1 MLDSMDGE
9 QQRAAILE
17 ALRGSSHGL
26 DTNRLATVVGLHANT
41 VRWHLSKLQAAGLVH
56 SSPEQRRRRG
66 RPPIIV
72 RLTPEGVVAGR
83 DEYRLLAMMLTDA
96 LARAATP
103 YETGVC
109 WGRHLHAASPDAS
122 VVELLDHEGFAAEET
137 AERIEMRRCPFSA
150 LASDAPQVIC
160 SLHHG
165 IIDGALAASGA
176 NREVDRLDAFVEPM
190 LCVAKLRVSGSPV
203 RRGSPPAGP
212 ARSPRHERP
221 PSRVRRSPASG

>member
-26 DTNRLATVVGLHANT
+26 DTSRLATVVGLHANT
-41 VRWHLSKLQAAGLVH
+41 VRWHLSKLQAAGLVQ
-56 SSPEQRRRRG
+56 SSPEQRQRRG
-66 RPPIIV
+66 RPAIIF

-83 DEYRLLAMMLTDA
+83 DEYRFLALMLTDA
-96 LARAATP
+96 LARKATP
-103 YETGVC
+103 YETGRC

-137 AERIEMRRCPFSA
+137 ADRILMRRCPFYA
-150 LASDAPQVIC
+150 LAGDAPQVIC
-160 SLHHG
+160 GLHRG
-165 IIDGALAASGA
+165 VIDGALAASGSG
-176 NREVDRLDAFVEPM
+176 REVERLDAFVEPL
-190 LCVAKLRVSGSPV
+190 LCIATLRVSGSPV

-212 ARSPRHERP
+212 SRSPRRERP
-221 PSRVRRSPASG
+221 PSRARRSPAFG